1 MKVIKYPN
9 LVAEMAKHGDNQTTI
24 SKLLGKSIPSVSKR
38 FSGVMKWNIDEIN
51 KVCDYY
57 GKSYEELFK

>member
-9 LVAEMAKHGDNQTTI
+9 LVAEMARRGESQTTI

-38 FSGVMKWNIDEIN
+38 FSGVMKWNIDEID
-51 KVCDYY
+51 KVCEHY